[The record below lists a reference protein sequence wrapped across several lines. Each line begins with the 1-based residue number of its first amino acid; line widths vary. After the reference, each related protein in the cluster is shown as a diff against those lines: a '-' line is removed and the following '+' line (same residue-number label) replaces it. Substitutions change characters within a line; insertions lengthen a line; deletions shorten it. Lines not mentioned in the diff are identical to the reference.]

1 MLSRNPREIVVEDDM
16 NVVFAVLGEEEE
28 MKEQSWHFLRRRN
41 HPLFAKYYNK
51 LALGAKEEEVKEQ
64 MAGEGVDPRV
74 GEDGAMKCRCWKRIR
89 TSGSLC
95 HSGGVCSTRR
105 MQSVITRNGQTES
118 LIG

>member
-1 MLSRNPREIVVEDDM
+1 MKEEGIDPGVLSRNPREIVAEDDL

-64 MAGEGVDPRV
+64 MAQEGVDPRMLEADQNEWIV
-74 GEDGAMKCRCWKRIR
+74 V
-89 TSGSLC
+89 S
-95 HSGGVCSTRR
+95 
-105 MQSVITRNGQTES
+105 
-118 LIG
+118 